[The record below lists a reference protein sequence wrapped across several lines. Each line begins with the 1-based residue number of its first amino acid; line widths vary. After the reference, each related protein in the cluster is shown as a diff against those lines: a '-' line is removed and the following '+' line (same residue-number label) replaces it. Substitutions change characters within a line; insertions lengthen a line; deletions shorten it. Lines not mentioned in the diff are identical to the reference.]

1 MMLFIASPAFP
12 AAAESVHVGFHAGA
26 VRTPA
31 DKANA
36 GIRTAI
42 TAGEIPRRRYGVF
55 FRRAGR
61 SGSCFFFCFGF
72 LAHGALL
79 SRKTK
84 KAPPFYKDSA
94 LIFRIRLC
102 IDLTTTCFFP

>member
-12 AAAESVHVGFHAGA
+12 GAAESVHVGFHAGA

-31 DKANA
+31 DKADA
-36 GIRTAI
+36 GIWAALTAW
-42 TAGEIPRRRYGVF
+42 EIPRRGHGVF
-55 FRRAGR
+55 LRRAGR

-84 KAPPFYKDSA
+84 KAPPFFKDNASRFSYA
-94 LIFRIRLC
+94 VVC
-102 IDLTTTCFFP
+102 